1 MNAESVRS
9 LGIALSFLAAALCA
23 AMAMAEARRERK
35 AGRRLVTL
43 LPGAGGGWPRRA
55 RPWRRWHVGA
65 DAGAPPVR
73 AAAGGARTA
82 WAAAGGALVAAVV
95 LVGGPPGW
103 VLGLVSAWGLWRWQ
117 RHRRATAGRSG
128 RDRHLER
135 LAERQIPLAAD
146 LLTACL
152 AAGADPR
159 RAAEAVGGSLGGPVG
174 ERLVQ
179 TAAEL
184 RLGGEPARAWGRIGA
199 LPGAHGL
206 ARALERAGTTGA
218 PAVEQVSRLAAE
230 CRAHQGREAM
240 KRADRTG
247 VLVNAPLGGC
257 FLPAFLLVGLA
268 PVMIGLARGLAGDG
282 P

>member
-1 MNAESVRS
+1 MNAEVVHS
-9 LGIALSFLAAALCA
+9 LGISLSFLAAALCTV
-23 AMAMAEARRERK
+23 MAMAEARRERC
-35 AGRRLVTL
+35 ARRRMAAL
-43 LPGAGGGWPRRA
+43 LPGANDGRPRRA
-55 RPWRRWHVGA
+55 RPWRRWR
-65 DAGAPPVR
+65 AGAG
-73 AAAGGARTA
+73 AGALPA
-82 WAAAGGALVAAVV
+82 WAAPGGTLTIAVA

-103 VLGLVSAWGLWRWQ
+103 GLGLVAACGLWRWQ

-128 RDRHLER
+128 PERDIEA
-135 LAERQIPLAAD
+135 LAARQIPLAAD

-152 AAGADPR
+152 AAGASPR

-174 ERLVQ
+174 ERLAQ

-184 RLGGEPARAWGRIGA
+184 RLGGEPAHAWGRVSA
-199 LPGAHGL
+199 LPGAQGL

-230 CRAHQGREAM
+230 CRAEQGREAM
-240 KRADRTG
+240 RRADRTG
-247 VLVNAPLGGC
+247 VLVNAPLAGC

-268 PVMIGLARGLAGDG
+268 PVMIGLAHGLMGDG